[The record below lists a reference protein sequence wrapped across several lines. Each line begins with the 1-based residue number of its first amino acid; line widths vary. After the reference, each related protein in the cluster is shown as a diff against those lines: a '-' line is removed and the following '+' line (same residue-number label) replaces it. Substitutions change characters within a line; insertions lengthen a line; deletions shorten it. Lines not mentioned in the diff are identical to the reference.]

1 MAGTAHL
8 QGLTRWPG
16 KPTSGRYVYRAEYG
30 WFWQC
35 DLCDAYE
42 VGYES
47 MTLAFSD
54 CLKHARNCIDRPIRY
69 EEN

>member
-16 KPTSGRYVYRAEYG
+16 KPTSGRFVFKGGEN

-42 VGYES
+42 TDYPT
-47 MTLAFSD
+47 MPLAFEG
-54 CLKHARNCIDRPIRY
+54 CLHHASNCIDRPIRY